1 MENKS
6 TKMVDALDEITL
18 AIFGRSRSLAKA
30 GNSCVIC
37 GKSANEFRDELSQR
51 EYGISGLCQACQDSF
66 FSEE

>member
-6 TKMVDALDEITL
+6 PEMVNALDSFTL
-18 AIFGRSRSLAKA
+18 SVFGRSRSLAKA

-51 EYGISGLCQACQDSF
+51 EYGISGLCQACQDEIF
-66 FSEE
+66 G